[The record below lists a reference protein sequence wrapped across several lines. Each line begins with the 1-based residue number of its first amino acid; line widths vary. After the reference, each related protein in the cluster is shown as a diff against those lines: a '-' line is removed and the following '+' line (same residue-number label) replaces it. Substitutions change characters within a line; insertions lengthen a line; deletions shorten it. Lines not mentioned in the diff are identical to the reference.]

1 MNRRDQEVTRLH
13 RQALAYGDES
23 FVARIENDRSRFLRF
38 TRLAY
43 EKEAAAA
50 DLMVDE
56 DVEPT
61 RAILHRSA
69 ATLAWRCEMH
79 DEAKRLIFRAL
90 DGNPPGY
97 VIGELNDLLDMVEAG
112 IVDSVP
118 APVPQHEPAT
128 AP

>member
-79 DEAKRLIFRAL
+79 DEAKRLIHRGL
-90 DGNPPGY
+90 EGNPPAD
-97 VIGELNDLLDMVEAG
+97 IKWELEDLLAKVEAALE
-112 IVDSVP
+112 DA

-128 AP
+128 AS

>member
-1 MNRRDQEVTRLH
+1 MNKVEAVSNLH
-13 RQALAYGDES
+13 DEAMEYTDLS
-23 FVARIENDRSRFLRF
+23 LRARVFNEHDNFLRY
-38 TRLAY
+38 TRLAL
-43 EKEAAAA
+43 EKESAAA

-79 DEAKRLIFRAL
+79 DEAKRLIYRGL
-90 DGNPPGY
+90 EGNPPAD
-97 VIGELNDLLDMVEAG
+97 IKWELEDLLAKVEAA
-112 IVDSVP
+112 IAESAP
-118 APVPQHEPAT
+118 APLPQPEPAT